1 MNHSR
6 PPVPRVACP
15 QGGISP
21 PLFGTD
27 LETRGAADHRLPATG
42 GGALCSGGFPATR
55 RGGGRGRGVS
65 RPDLCPLGGAVWSGL
80 LPSGDLVYWDRCQVS
95 VQTTLLR
102 GRSARSS
109 ASCRRQSSPR
119 RGRAAGMAR
128 GGGGGGRV
136 LGAWADSHSA
146 ASAACGPAQGPRGP
160 RTCPA
165 ALWASRGKQH
175 FHLSVSTCSFIY
187 FCPRQQGTELG
198 ATTPGSLGHCPG
210 APRGRVKKWRDKGH
224 LQSFP
229 SLAPQGSRASDK
241 AERVL

>member
-128 GGGGGGRV
+128 GGGGGGEGAGGLGGQSLCSLSCVWPCTGTPGTQDLSGRPLGFQGKTTFSFVSEHMFLYLFLSQATGNGAGSHNPRQLGTLPRSSPWESEEVEGQGSPAV
-136 LGAWADSHSA
+136 LPLPST
-146 ASAACGPAQGPRGP
+146 P
-160 RTCPA
+160 
-165 ALWASRGKQH
+165 GKQG
-175 FHLSVSTCSFIY
+175 I
-187 FCPRQQGTELG
+187 R
-198 ATTPGSLGHCPG
+198 
-210 APRGRVKKWRDKGH
+210 
-224 LQSFP
+224 
-229 SLAPQGSRASDK
+229 
-241 AERVL
+241 